1 MMAKEK
7 QTAGRPIMSW
17 TFTYEDLARVVDK
30 SVNSIQASR
39 RRAGGFNPDSLESLV
54 LWIARNAPPDFKV
67 EILKHASS
75 IPLIVDAKKRRKTA
89 KR

>member
-1 MMAKEK
+1 MTKEK
-7 QTAGRPIMSW
+7 QHAGRPILSW
-17 TFTYEDLARVVDK
+17 TFTYEDLARVTEK

-39 RRAGGFNPDSLESLV
+39 RRPGGFNPESLESLV

-75 IPLIVDAKKRRKTA
+75 IPILVDAKKRRKAA